1 MQNPPKIILMTSGA
15 SVWARYSCSSHCSLP
30 RCRQLTRDFL
40 LHCLF
45 VFCMAWLSC
54 SQLHLYWYC
63 VVQEQM
69 FCGKK
74 LACWTNRGA
83 SLPFALMAPSYVKNS
98 WQSSLKVLQ
107 TMLKLSRATF
117 QQHLCQC
124 LRQWSH
130 QFDISGNT
138 NHLLHFH
145 TLSGELTAERE
156 DERCACNIFL
166 TWATFWSG
174 LFLTCRSILQPLW
187 RATSSK
193 LLLLKLPVVFQF
205 NRSFLFYISFICGS
219 LFHLRLFT
227 V

>member
-1 MQNPPKIILMTSGA
+1 
-15 SVWARYSCSSHCSLP
+15 
-30 RCRQLTRDFL
+30 
-40 LHCLF
+40 
-45 VFCMAWLSC
+45 
-54 SQLHLYWYC
+54 
-63 VVQEQM
+63 
-69 FCGKK
+69 
-74 LACWTNRGA
+74 
-83 SLPFALMAPSYVKNS
+83 
-98 WQSSLKVLQ
+98 
-107 TMLKLSRATF
+107 MLKLSIATF

-138 NHLLHFH
+138 NDLLHFH

-156 DERCACNIFL
+156 EERCASNIFL

-205 NRSFLFYISFICGS
+205 NRSFLFYVSFICGCFYLWDFS
-219 LFHLRLFT
+219 QCKFVFFFKTTKIIALSCIVKTKIVLLSGQN
-227 V
+227 